1 MKTFFKTT
9 ILLIILITTTSSSIQ
24 KIFHVNKT
32 NYKLYSKEQ
41 IYKKGHSFD
50 YDFDKDGIVET
61 IYLDKDQIGFK
72 IIGIQGDYG
81 YDLHSNIYDID
92 WEYWDEDE
100 DLYDNVYIQISH
112 YDLDSDGKEEL
123 IISIADMSDCHSLIY
138 KVRRC
143 NNQPFIH
150 LGTIEGQTWN
160 GMHITDDNHIICPI
174 GSQGIFSEY
183 YIYKD
188 RLVELNY

>member
-50 YDFDKDGIVET
+50 YDFDKDGIIET
-61 IYLDKDQIGFK
+61 IYLDKSRIGFQ
-72 IIGIQGDYG
+72 IVGIQGDSGNY
-81 YDLHSNIYDID
+81 LHHDIYNLD
-92 WEYWDEDE
+92 WEYWNDEW

-138 KVRRC
+138 KVRRS
-143 NNQPFIH
+143 NNQPFFH
-150 LGTIEGQTWN
+150 LGTISGQTWH
-160 GMHITDDNHIICPI
+160 GMHITDDKHIICPI